1 MRICLL
7 TLTYPP
13 RDTWGNARHRQVLA
27 AELVAQ
33 GQDVHVVTCGEKD
46 CVRHDGGVVVH
57 EVATRRIDRF
67 SSYPEVD
74 GMISQSQSLYERLVQ
89 VMSDASCD
97 VVDVPLWSLQGLVTL
112 LKCDCPTVVFLHTT
126 QAPLVEINARHR
138 QPSDHTILGLKRLC
152 LHRASGILADSHSV
166 LNAVRRE
173 YGLSATNLPVAVAHH
188 GLPPLVDPIPN
199 RPIRTTVEALV
210 VGRLERWKGTPLLF
224 EVLPKLLR
232 QYPNLTVRFVGED
245 NSAHDIL
252 AVRDGTTYPEFFRQS
267 YPEFLDRV
275 SFEGYVDEVRL
286 NQFYLEAD
294 FLLAPSLYESLE
306 LAYVE
311 AMRTALPVVT
321 FANGGANEIFEKGDA
336 HGAYL
341 VEPGKKADL
350 AEAIGRLVES
360 PDLRQR
366 LGTAGLSRFK
376 EAFTAEAMARSH
388 VEFYKHV
395 LARSSIQ
402 RHPARVIYQVM
413 EVLEVGDAV
422 SNIARRN
429 SCLLAELHQP
439 KEVLVRYAHEEVKHV
454 TQPLRQVLVNPDCG
468 LIFHYWAYNNS
479 VWALSV
485 SRGPKALYY
494 HNITPPHYFHY
505 DSATYHATSQGY
517 AQLPQILK
525 RVDFLIGDSRY
536 NLESLSP
543 YLDRP
548 KPAIVIYPGVE
559 VNQTQEASY
568 DQALFAH
575 LRQPGHVNIV
585 FVGRIARNKRQ
596 DQVMRV
602 FDYYWREVNRHAS
615 LWLVGGDAND
625 TSYWDEL
632 EEFRQS
638 LASGKE
644 IMFTGKV
651 SDSQVNTYLRA
662 ADVFLCASEH
672 EGFCVPIVEAMA
684 LDVPVLAYA
693 AAAVPETMGGSGLL
707 IHQWDVP
714 RVAELMHV
722 VLTDNSLR
730 KNILTGQRDNLKR
743 FESSVARARLAAVV
757 KYLQT
762 GVSSPLF
769 ESDLK
774 A

>member
-13 RDTWGNARHRQVLA
+13 RDTEGIVRHRQVLA
-27 AELVAQ
+27 TELARQ
-33 GQDVHVVTCGEKD
+33 GHDVHVVTCGATD
-46 CVRHDGGVVVH
+46 CVRHEAGMVVH
-57 EVATRRIDRF
+57 EVTGREINHF
-67 SSYPEVD
+67 SSSYPNMDV
-74 GMISQSQSLYERLVQ
+74 MLSQSQVLHEGLSRVVSEGP
-89 VMSDASCD
+89 CD
-97 VVDVPLWSLQGLVTL
+97 IMDIPFWSLQGLVAI
-112 LKCDCPTVVFLHTT
+112 LKCDCPTVIFLQTT
-126 QAPLVEINARHR
+126 RAQLLEINAQ
-138 QPSDHTILGLKRLC
+138 QPQPGNQALLDLERLC
-152 LHRASGILADSHSV
+152 LGRASSIMADSHSI
-166 LNAVRRE
+166 LETVRC
-173 YGLSATNLPVAVAHH
+173 HH
-188 GLPPLVDPIPN
+188 GLPSGARSAVIHLGVPALTSPIPEH
-199 RPIRTTVEALV
+199 RSHETVEGLI
-210 VGRLERWKGTPLLF
+210 VGQLERREDTPILL
-224 EVLPKLLR
+224 EILLELLR
-232 QYPNLTVRFVGED
+232 RYPNLRVRFVGRD
-245 NSAHDIL
+245 SSANHGGAL
-252 AVRDGTTYPEFFRQS
+252 HYRKTYPEFFHQRD
-267 YPEFLDRV
+267 PGFTDRV
-275 SFEGYVDEVRL
+275 IFEGYVDEVRL
-286 NQFYLEAD
+286 SHCYQEAD
-294 FLLAPSLYESLE
+294 FLLAPSLYESIGLVY
-306 LAYVE
+306 LE
-311 AMRTALPVVT
+311 AMRAALPVVA
-321 FANGGANEIFEKGDA
+321 FASEGANEIFEKGDA

-341 VEPGKKADL
+341 AEPGKKEDL
-350 AEAIGRLVES
+350 MKVIGQMVES
-360 PDLRQR
+360 PELRQR
-366 LGTAGLSRFK
+366 LGMAGLSRFK

-429 SCLLAELHQP
+429 ACLLAELHQP
-439 KEVLVRYAHEEVKHV
+439 KEILVRYAHEEVKHV

-468 LIFHYWAYNNS
+468 LIFHYWAYNTS
-479 VWALSV
+479 IWALSV

-559 VNQTQEASY
+559 VSQMQEASY

-625 TSYWDEL
+625 ASYCDEL

-722 VLTDNSLR
+722 VLRDDHVR
-730 KNILTGQRDNLKR
+730 HKILAGQRVNLQR
-743 FESSVARARLAAVV
+743 FESSVACLRLEAVV
-757 KYLQT
+757 NYLQT
-762 GVSSPLF
+762 GVGSPLF
-769 ESDLK
+769 ERNFN